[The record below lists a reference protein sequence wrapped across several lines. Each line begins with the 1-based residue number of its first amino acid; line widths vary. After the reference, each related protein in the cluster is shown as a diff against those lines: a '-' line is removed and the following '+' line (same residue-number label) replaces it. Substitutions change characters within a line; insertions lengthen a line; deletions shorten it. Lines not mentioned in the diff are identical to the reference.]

1 MAVCSYGLSFD
12 GTISRSSGGALGQ
25 DIQVDHWEKC
35 WGEEPRGKEE
45 GKHFPCASDSSQ
57 ALHVCFA
64 ASQYLKEAGV
74 ALVFHCREEEAE
86 AQRGKVTCP
95 RSYSLED
102 STGIWVQVFL
112 IPKPQAI

>member
-1 MAVCSYGLSFD
+1 M
-12 GTISRSSGGALGQ
+12 
-25 DIQVDHWEKC
+25 
-35 WGEEPRGKEE
+35 
-45 GKHFPCASDSSQ
+45 
-57 ALHVCFA
+57 CFA

-74 ALVFHCREEEAE
+74 VLVFHGREEAE

-102 STGIWVQVFL
+102 RTGIWVQVSL